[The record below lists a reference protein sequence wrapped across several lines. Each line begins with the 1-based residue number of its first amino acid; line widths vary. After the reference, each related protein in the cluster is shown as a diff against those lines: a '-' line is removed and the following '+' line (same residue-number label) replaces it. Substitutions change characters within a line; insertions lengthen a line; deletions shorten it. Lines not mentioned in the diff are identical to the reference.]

1 MIMQDITLRDLIEEE
16 LEFEPSIDASG
27 IGVTVENGIVTL
39 SGHVGTYA
47 EKLAAERCVGRLKHV
62 CGLAQEL
69 EVRYAEHKRIADDE
83 IAARALKIIDWD
95 TSIPDETVRVAV
107 RHGWITLTGE
117 VDWGFERAAAE
128 RAVLKL
134 GGVTGVSNMITVR
147 PHGKISDIRRR
158 IEEALA
164 RDTDLTASQ
173 IHIEVEDGRVNLT
186 GTVAA
191 WRARGTVERIAWAT
205 PGVVEVTDHLT
216 IA

>member
-1 MIMQDITLRDLIEEE
+1 MIMQDIVLRDLIEEE

-47 EKLAAERCVGRLKHV
+47 EKLAAEQCVGRLRHV
-62 CGLAQEL
+62 RGLAQEL

-95 TSIPDETVRVAV
+95 TSIPDEAIRVVV

-117 VDWGFERAAAE
+117 VDWGFEPAAAE

-134 GGVTGVSNMITVR
+134 GGVTGVSNKITVR
-147 PHGKISDIRRR
+147 PHDQIPDIRRR
-158 IEEALA
+158 IEEALV
-164 RDTDLTASQ
+164 RDADLAASQ
-173 IHIEVEDGRVNLT
+173 VHVQVENGRVTLT
-186 GTVAA
+186 GAVDAWHDRSVAERAA
-191 WRARGTVERIAWAT
+191 WAV
-205 PGVVEVTDHLT
+205 PGVTDVDDRLT
-216 IA
+216 IV